1 MTTLVQGTSES
12 NQSTIRRA
20 LYHGG
25 EKNET

>member
-1 MTTLVQGTSES
+1 MTTLFQVTSES